1 MGNIGG
7 CMYKSIKK
15 RDGRVVKFNP
25 EKIAE
30 AITKA
35 ANATEEFGEKEA
47 KKLAEKV
54 LERAQKEIP
63 EKIPSVEQLQD
74 IVEEVLLDSKF
85 KKTAKSYITYR
96 QERNRIRAAKTGLM
110 QVYKTI
116 ALAQAEED
124 SDVKRGN
131 ANVDGD
137 TAMGKMLQF
146 GAEGSKEFAKSFLM
160 RPEHA
165 HAHENGDIH
174 IHDLD
179 FWATGTLTCCQSDP
193 LVLFEKGFNTGHGFL
208 RTPNSI
214 NSYAA
219 LAAILLQAN
228 QNEQHGGQ
236 SIPNFDYAMAPGV
249 AKSFRK
255 NVTSNIFKLLNF
267 TTEDKIEKSQI
278 KQLIEAFEK
287 DNPLTYPTLDK
298 EAIKSLQKAIKVAL
312 KETLTLDQLTR
323 IIAAAASDTDEQTY
337 QAMEGFVHNLNT
349 MHSRAGAQV
358 PFTSI
363 NFGTDTTAEGR
374 LVSKAFLE
382 ATMKGLGR
390 GETPIFPISIFKVKE
405 GLNYNPGEPNYDL
418 FKRAMEVSSK
428 RLFPNFVFI
437 DAPFNLKYYKKGDYK
452 SEIATMG
459 CRTRVFA
466 SIFPESDGRST
477 GRGNCS
483 FTTINL
489 PRIGIKNGIAL
500 EKRSEADWDS
510 FYKNLDEMID
520 IAAAQL
526 MDRFDFQGE
535 QRVRNFPF
543 LMGQG
548 NWMGSEKLGPD
559 DKIRDV
565 IKHGTLSIGFIGLA
579 ETLVAMTGKHHGESQ
594 ESQERGLEIIGHMR
608 DRMDSLSKR
617 YTLNFSLLATPAEGL
632 SGRFTKLDRKE
643 YGEIKGVTDREFY
656 TNSFHV
662 PVYFNIG
669 AFEKIEIEAP
679 YHALCNAGHI
689 TYVEL
694 DGDPSNNITA
704 FEAIIRKMKEVGIG
718 YGSVNHPVDRDTV
731 CGFAG
736 IISGDT
742 CPSCGRKEFENGPGF
757 ERLRRIT
764 GYLVGSLERWNDAKK
779 AEEKARVKHSL
790 STDKIEIELKKMSQ
804 TKQVGKV

>member
-1 MGNIGG
+1 
-7 CMYKSIKK
+7 MYRSIKK
-15 RDGRVVKFNP
+15 RDGRVVRFNP
-25 EKIAE
+25 EKIVE
-30 AITKA
+30 AISKA
-35 ANATEEFGEKEA
+35 ANVTEEFSEKEA
-47 KKLAEKV
+47 TKLAEKV

-63 EKIPSVEQLQD
+63 EKIPTVEQLQD
-74 IVEEVLLDSKF
+74 IVEEVLLESKY

-96 QERNRIRAAKTGLM
+96 QERNRIRIAKTGLM

-131 ANVDGD
+131 ANVDGN

-160 RPEHA
+160 KPEHVL
-165 HAHENGDIH
+165 AHESGDIH
-174 IHDLD
+174 VHDLD

-193 LVLFEKGFNTGHGFL
+193 LVLFETGFNTGHGFL

-255 NVTSNIFKLLNF
+255 SVISNIYKLLSF
-267 TTEDKIEKSQI
+267 TVKEKVEKSQI
-278 KQLIEAFEK
+278 KQIIETVEEK
-287 DNPLTYPTLDK
+287 NKITFPALDNETTK
-298 EAIKSLQKAIKVAL
+298 SIQASIKNNF
-312 KETLTLDQLTR
+312 KETLTKEQLTK
-323 IIAAAASDTDEQTY
+323 IIEAAVNDTEEQTY

-363 NFGTDTTAEGR
+363 NFGTDTTPEGR

-405 GLNYNPGEPNYDL
+405 GINYNPGDPNYDL
-418 FKRAMEVSSK
+418 FKRSMEVSCK

-437 DAPFNLKYYKKGDYK
+437 DAPFNLKYYKKGDYRT
-452 SEIATMG
+452 EIATMG
-459 CRTRVFA
+459 CRTRVFS
-466 SIFPESDGRST
+466 SIFPESDGIST
-477 GRGNCS
+477 RRGNCS

-520 IAAAQL
+520 LAAAQL
-526 MDRFDFQGE
+526 IDRFEFQGE
-535 QRVRNFPF
+535 QRVKNFPF

-559 DKIRDV
+559 DKIREV

-608 DRMDSLSKR
+608 DRMDQLSKKH
-617 YTLNFSLLATPAEGL
+617 TLNFSLLGTPAEGL
-632 SGRFTKLDRKE
+632 SGRFTKLDLREFGK
-643 YGEIKGVTDREFY
+643 IKGITDREFY

-669 AFEKIEIEAP
+669 AFEKIETEAK
-679 YHALCNAGHI
+679 YHEICNAGHI

-694 DGDPSNNITA
+694 DGDPSNNLTA
-704 FEAIIRKMKEVGIG
+704 FEAIIHKMKEVGIG

-742 CPSCGRKEFENGPGF
+742 CPSCGRKEYENGPGF

-779 AEEKARVKHSL
+779 AEEKARVKHSV
-790 STDKIEIELKKMSQ
+790 SDKIEIEEKKQ
-804 TKQVGKV
+804 TQAKQVGKV

>member
-1 MGNIGG
+1 MFQ
-7 CMYKSIKK
+7 KIKK
-15 RDGRVVKFNP
+15 RDGRVVKFDSGKIKIAIQKAADKTGEFD
-25 EKIAE
+25 EKIALRLSL
-30 AITKA
+30 KVLD
-35 ANATEEFGEKEA
+35 
-47 KKLAEKV
+47 LAEK
-54 LERAQKEIP
+54 KITN
-63 EKIPSVEQLQD
+63 KIPKVEEIQD
-74 IVEEVLLDSKF
+74 LVEEVLLESKY
-85 KKTAKSYITYR
+85 KKTAKEYITYR
-96 QERNRIRAAKTGLM
+96 QERTRIREAKANLM

-160 RPEHA
+160 RPEHVLA
-165 HAHENGDIH
+165 HNNGEIH
-174 IHDLD
+174 VHDLD

-214 NSYAA
+214 SSYAA
-219 LAAILLQAN
+219 LVAILLQAN

-249 AKSFRK
+249 IKTFRK
-255 NVTSNIFKLLNF
+255 SLVANIYKLLGF
-267 TTEDKIEKSQI
+267 VSERIVEKSQI
-278 KQLIEAFEK
+278 KQVVEDFERNCKLDFPELSQECLKGLQNLIK
-287 DNPLTYPTLDK
+287 
-298 EAIKSLQKAIKVAL
+298 ISL
-312 KETLTLDQLTR
+312 KESLTIKQLKKVVE
-323 IIAAAASDTDEQTY
+323 AAGSDTEEQTY
-337 QAMEGFVHNLNT
+337 QAMEGLIHNLNT

-363 NFGTDTTAEGR
+363 NFGTDTTPEGR

-405 GLNYNPGEPNYDL
+405 GVNYNPTDPNYDL
-418 FKRAMEVSSK
+418 FKRSMEVSSK

-437 DAPFNLKYYKKGDYK
+437 DAPFNLKYYKPGDYRT
-452 SEIATMG
+452 EIATMG
-459 CRTRVFA
+459 CRTRVFS
-466 SIFPESDGRST
+466 SIFPESDGIATR
-477 GRGNCS
+477 RGNCS

-500 EKRSEADWDS
+500 DSRNEADWDN
-510 FYKNLDEMID
+510 FYKDLDKMID
-520 IAAAQL
+520 LVAEQL
-526 MDRFDFQGE
+526 IDRFDFQAE
-535 QRVRNFPF
+535 RRVKNFPF

-548 NWMGSEKLGPD
+548 NWMGSEKLGPN
-559 DKIRDV
+559 DKLREV

-579 ETLVAMTGKHHGESQ
+579 ETLVAMTGKHHGESEELQ
-594 ESQERGLEIIGHMR
+594 KMGLEIISHMR
-608 DRMDSLSKR
+608 DRTDELSQK
-617 YTLNFSLLATPAEGL
+617 YNLNFSLLATPAEGL

-643 YGEIKGVTDREFY
+643 FGQIKGVTDREFY

-662 PVYFNIG
+662 PVYFPIS
-669 AFEKIEIEAP
+669 AFRKIEIEAP
-679 YHALCNAGHI
+679 YHNLCNAGHI

-694 DGDPSNNITA
+694 DGNLSNNIAA
-704 FEAIIRKMKEVGIG
+704 FEAIVHKMKESGIG
-718 YGSVNHPVDRDTV
+718 YGSINHPVDRDPV

-736 IISGDT
+736 IIDGDV
-742 CPSCGRKEFENGPGF
+742 CPACGRKEYEGGVGF

-779 AEEKARVKHSL
+779 AEEKARVKHAMVL
-790 STDKIEIELKKMSQ
+790 AKANIESKNDRIKYEGL
-804 TKQVGKV
+804 